1 MGADG
6 TASGGWLRWLLL
18 LGSKIHRDDLELGP
32 ATQPL
37 EPPLYR
43 RFQMEPSGK
52 KTSPLARALMVTFE
66 PLMSAMR
73 VLALAF
79 LAESFAPE

>member
-1 MGADG
+1 
-6 TASGGWLRWLLL
+6 
-18 LGSKIHRDDLELGP
+18 
-32 ATQPL
+32 
-37 EPPLYR
+37 
-43 RFQMEPSGK
+43 MEPSGK

-79 LAESFAPE
+79 LAESFAPESESMGGGGAYQ